1 MKRSTHDG
9 PGCAKRRAGTSF
21 GAIAAVAAGVCAV
34 AGLGLIG
41 VALASQRAAP
51 DAPSD
56 RSRGG
61 IVDGTASRPPA
72 ARPPGATRGSSSHV
86 DGPVL
91 PASRPVTLK
100 IPSIGV
106 SSAVRHLGQEADGT
120 LETPAGPHY
129 DLAGWYRYSP
139 APGSLGPAILLGH
152 VDSAANGP
160 SVFFRLGELRAG
172 DVISVGRADGSAAV
186 FVVDEVHR
194 YPKDDFPTK
203 LVYDDIDH
211 AGLRIVTC
219 GGAFDASRGHYLDN
233 VVVFASLRG

>member
-1 MKRSTHDG
+1 MIERNG
-9 PGCAKRRAGTSF
+9 LRA
-21 GAIAAVAAGVCAV
+21 AITAAAAAVCAAT
-34 AGLGLIG
+34 GLGLIG
-41 VALASQRAAP
+41 IALASQRAP
-51 DAPSD
+51 DAPSARPRD
-56 RSRGG
+56 VILEGAGSRQPTPLDHAA
-61 IVDGTASRPPA
+61 VQPPA
-72 ARPPGATRGSSSHV
+72 SDA

-91 PASRPVTLK
+91 PRSKPVTLE

-106 SSAVRHLGQEADGT
+106 KSTVQHLGQETDGT

-129 DLAGWYRYSP
+129 DEAAWYRHSP

-172 DVISVGRADGSAAV
+172 DLVSIGRADGSTAV
-186 FVVDEVHR
+186 FVVDEVRR
-194 YPKDDFPTK
+194 YAKTDFPTK

-219 GGAFDASRGHYLDN
+219 GGAFDSSVGHYEDN
-233 VVVFASLRG
+233 IVVFASLRG